1 MLEPQSRWYESSD
14 DSPTAEATAQYTTH
28 TALPTSSGWL
38 PSKLW
43 VRLSNTIAIA
53 SNKGCWCAFPTK
65 HWDRNGGR
73 GPNGWRTAE
82 SGGSRSRLLPPQRL
96 PNIGRSPVIRHLN
109 HIWRE
114 HGKTIIPRTR
124 KVASRFGFFF
134 AMDRLGS
141 PLQVR
146 NSYRYEP
153 WGAIFYFLFLKYHL
167 MLLFPSRNNFKDKRY
182 SALISVLCIFIIT
195 ILKHYIT
202 IFTT

>member
-1 MLEPQSRWYESSD
+1 MLEPQSRWHESSD
-14 DSPTAEATAQYTTH
+14 DSPTAEATAQYTTY

-53 SNKGCWCAFPTK
+53 PNKGCWCAFPTK
-65 HWDRNGGR
+65 YWDRNGGR
-73 GPNGWRTAE
+73 GPNGSRTAE

-96 PNIGRSPVIRHLN
+96 PNIGRLPVIRHLN

-124 KVASRFGFFF
+124 EVASRFGFF

-167 MLLFPSRNNFKDKRY
+167 MLLFFFTEQFQSQTLFCLDFCTMYFYYNNIE
-182 SALISVLCIFIIT
+182 AL
-195 ILKHYIT
+195 
-202 IFTT
+202 